1 MTKHGRYSEAFAGSG
16 EVAVTSC
23 VVQVLNATKGTLLL
37 LDEPE
42 VSLHPGAQERL
53 LAFLALMTKRNQL
66 QVVLSTHSPHL
77 IAALPDDAIKTF
89 YQMPDG
95 AFGVIP
101 STHPYAAFRR
111 LGDVRGGEIQVIV
124 EDRLAKAVVQQA
136 ILLMPDEAARG
147 LFKVEF
153 VQGGASSI
161 LNTRI
166 PVLMERQGNVLVLLD
181 GDQRRVTEIGD
192 PDDVPA
198 SKDNT
203 LEQIIFEQ
211 VGAKPML
218 LIDGGTGGGD
228 KAQKAAFRRRY
239 LRWVRNNLKFIPTSC
254 PEELILRAARKIK
267 DESARPSQEY
277 KDQLHEEADANLGYS
292 VSSEDTDK
300 FGQVL
305 LGQHRT
311 QSPELVQLK
320 ELLETFLKSVKLS

>member
-1 MTKHGRYSEAFAGSG
+1 
-16 EVAVTSC
+16 
-23 VVQVLNATKGTLLL
+23 
-37 LDEPE
+37 
-42 VSLHPGAQERL
+42 
-53 LAFLALMTKRNQL
+53 
-66 QVVLSTHSPHL
+66 
-77 IAALPDDAIKTF
+77 
-89 YQMPDG
+89 
-95 AFGVIP
+95 
-101 STHPYAAFRR
+101 
-111 LGDVRGGEIQVIV
+111 
-124 EDRLAKAVVQQA
+124 
-136 ILLMPDEAARG
+136 
-147 LFKVEF
+147 
-153 VQGGASSI
+153 
-161 LNTRI
+161 
-166 PVLMERQGNVLVLLD
+166 
-181 GDQRRVTEIGD
+181 VTEIGD